1 MPTRLAAILALI
13 AFAVCLFAGGWQ
25 ADNPFTTTVVRA
37 LAAMAV
43 TFLVGL
49 VVGHMAKT
57 MLDENLADDVV
68 EPAEKTKVKPKP
80 GVSR

>member
-13 AFAVCLFAGGWQ
+13 AFAVCLFTGGWE
-25 ADNPFTTTVVRA
+25 AGNPFATTVIRA
-37 LAAMAV
+37 LSAMAV
-43 TFLVGL
+43 TFAVGL
-49 VVGHMAKT
+49 VVGHMVKK

-68 EPAEKTKVKPKP
+68 DPVEKTKVKPKP